1 MEEEKPKRKVFA
13 KVEDMR
19 LLDIIVYLDEVLVYE
34 GRTENVPDEVKK
46 LKYSEIEM
54 NTPMVLRCYN
64 DVQE

>member
-19 LLDIIVYLDEVLVYE
+19 LLDIIVYLDDVLVYE